1 MFVEMMTVLGLIA
14 SPAGINDAAR
24 VHDNSDE
31 DSSSAIE
38 MIRTAPLILIQN
50 RLFTLARVDG
60 DKERLFLIDNGCD
73 YTMVDPMLANEG
85 NFDERKESLMNI
97 SGRRGVRTKVGVLE
111 KICFGNL
118 ELRDALIRISP
129 LKLLSRQF
137 KRRIHGI
144 LGMNQLAS
152 FLTTIDF
159 SSGRMIF
166 RPHSR
171 AMLDEMLSRPSTIVL
186 PLEVEHGISFGNHI
200 STIKI
205 RINDTEVD
213 AIIDLG
219 FSGAIMT
226 NLSLGHLGIERGMSQ
241 VKYPVAFGGFSGTG
255 CNGRAGQVSIGDF
268 SVEGVKL
275 IHFEASGAPPTT
287 IIGVAYLK
295 RFDLTFDFV
304 NQKLILHPAAS

>member
-38 MIRTAPLILIQN
+38 MVRTAPLILIRN

-73 YTMVDPMLANEG
+73 YTIVDPMLANDG
-85 NFDERKESLMNI
+85 NFDERKESLVNI
-97 SGRRGVRTKVGVLE
+97 SGRRGVLTKVGVLD

-118 ELRDALIRISP
+118 ELREALIRISP
-129 LKLLSRQF
+129 LKLISRQF

-166 RPHSR
+166 RPHNR
-171 AMLDEMLSRPSTIVL
+171 AMLEEMLSRPSTIVL
-186 PLEVEHGISFGNHI
+186 PLEEEHGISYGNHI

-205 RINDTEVD
+205 RINGTEVD

-226 NLSLGHLGIERGMSQ
+226 NLAPSHLGIERGMSR

-255 CNGRAGQVSIGDF
+255 CNGRAKQVSIGDF
-268 SVEGVKL
+268 TVGGVKL

-287 IIGVAYLK
+287 IIGVEYLK
-295 RFDLTFDFV
+295 QFDLTFDFI
-304 NQKLILHPAAS
+304 NQKLILQPTTS